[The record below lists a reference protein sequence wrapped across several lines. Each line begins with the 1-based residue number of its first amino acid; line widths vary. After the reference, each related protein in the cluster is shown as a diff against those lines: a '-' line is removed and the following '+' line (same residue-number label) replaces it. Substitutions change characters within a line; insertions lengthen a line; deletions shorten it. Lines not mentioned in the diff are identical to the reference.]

1 MSLQVLTQG
10 GAGGASASI
19 QVNGLSETDSV
30 KAVQKINKVIEN
42 PEYKEYRVLKGQSAL
57 GDVAV
62 GETVK
67 LNVNGTATEFI
78 VVHQGLPSS
87 MYDSSCDGTW
97 LLMKD
102 VYESGAWHS
111 GGNVNNYSASTI
123 HSYLNSTFF
132 GLLDEDMQSVVV
144 QAKIPYVNG
153 RGSSGS
159 VASGAAG
166 LSAKVFLLSG
176 YEVGFIT
183 SDSSYLP
190 VDGTALSYFSGSGD
204 SNSNRIGYLDGTAK
218 SWWLRSPYTNSV
230 QQAFSVSSSGGCTYY
245 YCSLGSSSYGIRP
258 AMILPTNLSV
268 KDGFIDGTEVQPGKL
283 LSSASVG
290 DIVKMNVGGTPT
302 EFIVVQQGKPS
313 SLYDDSCNGTWLLMK
328 DIHNTAMYNIIGN
341 ASYDTAMIR
350 NSLSIFTGKLD
361 ENVLNAVK
369 TVKIPYLEIEGAK
382 NDIKRTLFSGTEGL
396 STKAFL
402 LSVYEV
408 DPSRTGSPK
417 DGTCLDYF
425 KSASTSDRIASFEG
439 TTTAWWTRTG
449 WGTYAD
455 TQSYLVGD
463 NGSTSTTSVKT
474 YYGVR
479 PAIILPGDTIITD
492 DFIGGSVSEP
502 SSVETYTPLEYI
514 ESTGTQIINTNY
526 IVASNTRVGFKAM
539 VLENQ
544 PQTYPAL
551 FGVHETA
558 SGGNR
563 FGINSSWAAR
573 TGDTAFGPNANL
585 FNVAREGS
593 LENGVFILDGT
604 TYTSTETFTPLD
616 IPMYL
621 FSINDLEN
629 QPTRAALNSAARF
642 YYFKIYESDVLVRNF
657 VPAKRNSDGVI
668 GLFDTV
674 NSVFYTNA
682 GTGDFVA
689 GPEVSQYIEA
699 VVDGKTV
706 TGKWVEAIN
715 PEYEELFVNKPIKE
729 YNLITNGNFSNNT
742 EGWTMSSNYDLYFND
757 VDYLRL
763 EATQTASSGTY
774 ACYQE
779 LSESISGNTIET
791 RQVLYAMAKVRG
803 NSANTSYPRVYLS
816 SYKNGEPSAVYNNLE
831 EINGFVGVEL
841 NDGEWHTVSEYVETY
856 DETDGDYNEYYRIAF
871 GISTTTSGD
880 IMDIKEVMLF
890 NLTAIYGVGNE
901 PTKEWC
907 DANIAIDAG
916 NIYSTPLGSL
926 AVGATVYLNVD
937 GTATEFIVVQQGKPS
952 GAYDD
957 STNGTWLLMKDIY
970 EERAWHS
977 SKVSAYGD
985 STIHKYL
992 NSTFLGLLDE
1002 DMQSAVIEAEI
1013 PRKLSGSDDIS
1024 AKVFLLSVYELGL
1037 TTSDNQNFIVDGA
1050 KLSYFESGT
1059 DTSAEDKRIAYME
1072 GTAARWWLRSK
1083 SSTDSEMTWYSSVY
1097 GSIGCYYPTSTYG
1110 IRPAMILPTN
1120 LKVVDGFIDGSV
1132 EASSGS
1138 SVMVKELYTPLK
1150 YIESTGTQYIDT
1162 GYKPNTNTKIEIG
1175 AYTTDT
1181 TNDKPLF
1188 GVRKSNGV
1196 DGFLCW
1202 FNPQVAEQPG
1212 FAVGSMSNTYTSYG
1226 IATGVRYDVT
1236 LSNSLFTMN
1245 ELSYPFDAQTFT
1257 SSYNLYLLALN
1268 KADVLDD
1275 RLFYGRLYYTRIY
1288 ESDVLVR
1295 DYVPVKRVSDGAIG
1309 LYDRVSQT
1317 FYANAGTGKFIAGPE
1332 VPESSSYFLISPIK
1346 AYGTW
1351 EVRAVSVVNKMQVI
1365 DAATKYEI
1373 SMEPVVSTLYLYK
1386 AGDKCV
1392 DITGGW
1398 DIVHSGSTAQVAWNT
1413 DNVVLSQADG
1423 TYSGS
1428 YRTLIF
1434 TTNAIDLSQ
1443 YSKVCFD
1450 MSVVDGRT
1458 SNNLDHVHFGA
1469 ASAKAVTTF
1478 QDTVDGVIEYE
1489 GNVAS
1494 GSNISTDRKI
1504 FYVDIAN
1511 CTDTLYI
1518 GIHNYNMV
1526 TTTIYNI
1533 WLE

>member
-30 KAVQKINKVIEN
+30 KAVQKIKKVIEN
-42 PEYKEYRVLKGQSAL
+42 PDYKEYRVLKGQLAL

-62 GETVK
+62 GETVS
-67 LNVNGTATEFI
+67 LNVGGVATEFI
-78 VVHQGLPSS
+78 VVHHGKPSDL
-87 MYDSSCDGTW
+87 YDESCNGTW

-102 VYESGAWHS
+102 VEEGCEWNGYL
-111 GGNVNNYSASTI
+111 STNTAYGTSVV
-123 HSYLNSTFF
+123 HGYLNGTFF
-132 GLLDEDMQSVVV
+132 GTLDSGVQSVVI

-153 RGSSGS
+153 SGYGYP
-159 VASGAAG
+159 VASGSNG
-166 LSAKVFLLSG
+166 LPAKVFLLSG
-176 YEVGFIT
+176 YEVGFTT
-183 SDSSYLP
+183 SDDSRFP
-190 VDGTALSYFSGSGD
+190 IDGAKLSYFESGSGT
-204 SNSNRIGYLDGTAK
+204 SAKNKRIAYTNGSAND
-218 SWWLRSPYTNSV
+218 WWLRSPYMA
-230 QQAFSVSSSGGCTYY
+230 QDSGMVFKLNYKGELST
-245 YCSLGSSSYGIRP
+245 SMPAGKGNRP
-258 AMILPTNLSV
+258 AMILPDNLSV
-268 KDGFIDGTEVQPGKL
+268 KDGFIDGTEVQQGKL

-290 DIVKMNVGGTPT
+290 DIVKMNVDGTPT
-302 EFIVVQQGKPS
+302 EFIVVQQGNPNS
-313 SLYDDSCNGTWLLMK
+313 SLYDESCDGTWLLMK
-328 DIHNTAMYNIIGN
+328 DIHNTAAYHISGN
-341 ASYDTAMIR
+341 ASYNFAMIK
-350 NSLSIFTGKLD
+350 NSLSIFLRKLD
-361 ENVLNAVK
+361 EAVHGAVK

-382 NDIKRTLFSGTEGL
+382 KNIKRTLFSGADGL
-396 STKAFL
+396 STQAFL

-408 DPSRTGSPK
+408 DPSRTDSPK

-425 KSASTSDRIASFEG
+425 KSASTSDRIAYYDG
-439 TTTAWWTRTG
+439 TATAWWTRTG

-455 TQSYLVGD
+455 TQSYLVGN
-463 NGSTSTTSVKT
+463 NGSASTTSVQT

-492 DFIGGSVSEP
+492 DFIGGSISEP

-514 ESTGTQIINTNY
+514 ESTGTQYINTGY
-526 IVASNTRVGFKAM
+526 KPNTDSRIEIGAYTTDTEHNKILFGSRNNTGADSSTKGFYCWFD
-539 VLENQ
+539 
-544 PQTYPAL
+544 PQTVEHPSVCFGSTGITRTSLGVTSSELHHVMLKNGEFAIDDKSYSLTKNSFIDGPELML
-551 FGVHETA
+551 FAVNTA
-558 SGGNR
+558 GTIDDRKFYGR
-563 FGINSSWAAR
+563 VYYAR
-573 TGDTAFGPNANL
+573 L
-585 FNVAREGS
+585 
-593 LENGVFILDGT
+593 
-604 TYTSTETFTPLD
+604 YTSD
-616 IPMYL
+616 
-621 FSINDLEN
+621 
-629 QPTRAALNSAARF
+629 ALVHD
-642 YYFKIYESDVLVRNF
+642 Y
-657 VPAKRNSDGVI
+657 VPARRNSDDEI
-668 GLFDTV
+668 GLYDLV
-674 NSVFYTNA
+674 NSVFYANA

-689 GPEVSQYIEA
+689 GPEVPQYIEE
-699 VVDGKTV
+699 VVDGRTV
-706 TGKWVEAIN
+706 NGRWVEVPN
-715 PEYEELFVNKPIKE
+715 HEYEELFVNKPIKE
-729 YNLITNGNFSNNT
+729 YNLIKNGNFSSDA

-757 VDYLRL
+757 ADYLRL
-763 EATQTASSGTY
+763 KATKTASSGTY

-779 LSESISGNTIET
+779 LSEGISGNTIET

-831 EINGFVGVEL
+831 EINGLVGVEL
-841 NDGEWHTVSEYVETY
+841 NDGEWHIVSEYVETY

-880 IMDIKEVMLF
+880 IMDIKEIMLF
-890 NLTAIYGVGNE
+890 NLTAIYGAGNE

-952 GAYDD
+952 GGYDD

-970 EERAWHS
+970 EKRAWHS

-992 NSTFLGLLDE
+992 NGTFLGLLDE
-1002 DMQSAVIEAEI
+1002 DVQSAVIEAEI

-1072 GTAARWWLRSK
+1072 GTATKWWLRSK

-1138 SVMVKELYTPLK
+1138 SVMVKELYTPLE

-1162 GYKPNTNTKIEIG
+1162 GYKPNTNTKLEIG
-1175 AYTTDT
+1175 ASTTDT

-1226 IATGVRYDVT
+1226 IATGVRHDVT

-1245 ELSYPFDAQTFT
+1245 ELSYSFDAQTFT

-1309 LYDRVSQT
+1309 LFDRVGQT
-1317 FYANAGTGKFIAGPE
+1317 FYANAGTGKFTAGAE
-1332 VPESSSYFLISPIK
+1332 VPESFNYFLISPIK
-1346 AYGTW
+1346 QYGMWTVTATNG
-1351 EVRAVSVVNKMQVI
+1351 EKTTTQDVLV
-1365 DAATKYEI
+1365 DAAVEYEI
-1373 SMEPVVSTLYLYK
+1373 EMFYILWLYRE
-1386 AGDKCV
+1386 GEEFEDV
-1392 DITGGW
+1392 TGGW
-1398 DIVHSGSTAQVAWNT
+1398 N
-1413 DNVVLSQADG
+1413 
-1423 TYSGS
+1423 S
-1428 YRTLIF
+1428 YTR
-1434 TTNAIDLSQ
+1434 
-1443 YSKVCFD
+1443 
-1450 MSVVDGRT
+1450 G
-1458 SNNLDHVHFGA
+1458 
-1469 ASAKAVTTF
+1469 
-1478 QDTVDGVIEYE
+1478 
-1489 GNVAS
+1489 
-1494 GSNISTDRKI
+1494 
-1504 FYVDIAN
+1504 
-1511 CTDTLYI
+1511 
-1518 GIHNYNMV
+1518 
-1526 TTTIYNI
+1526 
-1533 WLE
+1533 